1 MRRLIAVAAALTVLS
16 TPVAAK
22 SLDQRVRALEK
33 RDAAQVRTIKKL
45 TKRLKAVERKTSYFK
60 TFRTKDRVQ
69 AAGVDATAKAGDVAD
84 TIAAP
89 NNSSPFLA
97 YIWLAG
103 PVTYADMDGGYLHYM
118 IRSTNIASGEACQG
132 NVNDLSGS
140 GTIQID
146 AFCALTL
153 SPGEDVRVIVQAID
167 DFGGIGSSAISTRSN
182 FVEMLEP

>member
-1 MRRLIAVAAALTVLS
+1 MRRLIAVAAALAVLS

-60 TFRTKDRVQ
+60 TYRKAAKTAAANAPM
-69 AAGVDATAKAGDVAD
+69 AAGNVSE
-84 TIAAP
+84 TINAP
-89 NNSSPFLA
+89 NNASPFLA
-97 YIWLAG
+97 YVWVSG
-103 PVTYADMDGGYLHYM
+103 PVTYGDMSGGYLHYM
-118 IRSTNIASGEACQG
+118 IRSTNIASGDACQG
-132 NVNDLSGS
+132 NFEDLTGG
-140 GTIQID
+140 GTIGVD

-153 SPGEDVRVIVQAID
+153 SPGEDVRVTVQAID
-167 DFGGIGSSAISTRSN
+167 DFGVIADSSIATNAN